1 MGKRSVIIILI
12 ASIWIFAGCS
22 EDLHQNPFDP
32 QNVRTAGAP
41 VELSLIPGDSQITI
55 SWRGIGLK
63 GVKEYRIYRA
73 FTGDPVPQFKMIAE
87 IPVEIDPATGK
98 ERAEYKYVDLGLKN
112 DPKRDG
118 ERLFYI
124 YRVSYVDENGVEVP
138 DPSLPLEP
146 EYEPGSDEL
155 PVVWHYVQGAPSV
168 PPPPIKPMLGQPQDL
183 RVTLLWPDYVP
194 PEDIAAYRVYG
205 AVVRSKDE
213 VPEKLNLLYEL
224 KYDKLYPLKPEE
236 QYFID
241 IDFKR
246 DKTIKAYKVV
256 AVDGF
261 GVESR
266 SELFYAESPN
276 LPPPAPVIVRMIPE
290 PRQNV
295 YNITIIWKKVNVPD
309 IAGYRIYSRDPT
321 GGFWELKATIND
333 PNATKYKVMG
343 ERYVIGPMGISL
355 REYTMTAFDN
365 TPREDGSYDESPL
378 PEITKPSQPPQAPG
392 EGR

>member
-1 MGKRSVIIILI
+1 MGKRSAIIILI

-41 VELSLIPGDSQITI
+41 VGLSLTPGDGRII
-55 SWRGIGLK
+55 VSWKGIGLE

-73 FTGDPVPQFKMIAE
+73 FTGDPILQFKMIAE
-87 IPVEIDPATGK
+87 IPAEIDPATGR
-98 ERAEYKYVDLGLKN
+98 ERVEYRYVDSGLEN
-112 DPKRDG
+112 DPRRDG
-118 ERLFYI
+118 EKLFYI
-124 YRVSYVDENGVEVP
+124 YRISYVDENGVEVP

-146 EYEPGSDEL
+146 EYEPGSKEM
-155 PVVWHYVQGAPSV
+155 PVVWPYARGAPSM
-168 PPPPIKPMLGQPQDL
+168 PPPPIKPTLGKPQDL
-183 RVTLLWPDYVP
+183 RVTLLWRDYTP

-205 AVVRSKDE
+205 AVVQREDE
-213 VPEKLNLLYEL
+213 VPERLNLLYEL

-241 IDFKR
+241 TDFKR

-256 AVDGF
+256 AVDEF

-276 LPPPAPVIVRMIPE
+276 LPPPPPVIVRMIPE

-295 YNITIIWKKVNVPD
+295 YNITIIWRKVEVPD
-309 IAGYRIYSRDPT
+309 VAGYRIYSRDPT
-321 GGFWELKATIND
+321 GGLWELRATIND

-343 ERYVIGPMGISL
+343 ERYVIGPGGISL
-355 REYTMTAFDN
+355 REYTMTAFDD
-365 TPREDGSYDESPL
+365 TPKDDGSYDESPL
-378 PEITKPSQPPQAPG
+378 PEIPPPSQQPPQ
-392 EGR
+392 RR